1 LDSSYGGNN
10 SQGPKLSFERIRA
23 RGLDHETEDQK
34 SPEERDVPSASVNCI
49 LRCSEDSSP
58 EVLLLQRQIAERD
71 PWSGQISFPGGRSKT
86 GEAPL
91 ETAKREAMEE
101 TGIDLDWCEIVGRL
115 ESVLPGNF
123 SIRVTPFL
131 VIAPWRISVTID
143 HVEIVDYFWV
153 PLDFFAEEKN
163 SQIYT
168 FSRFGRT
175 IQTPSFVVA
184 GKYVVWGMTLRI
196 ILNLISELGQNQG
209 GGP

>member
-1 LDSSYGGNN
+1 MYSSSERNN
-10 SQGPKLSFERIRA
+10 SEGPKLSLERIRA
-23 RGLDHETEDQK
+23 WGVDHETEDQK
-34 SPEERDVPSASVNCI
+34 SPGEKDVPSASVNCI
-49 LRCSEDSSP
+49 LRRSEDRSP
-58 EVLLLQRQIAERD
+58 EVLLLQRQIAKRD
-71 PWSGQISFPGGRSKT
+71 PWSGQVSFPGGRSKT
-86 GEAPL
+86 GESPL

-101 TGIDLDWCEIVGRL
+101 TGIDLDRCEIVGRL

-131 VIAPWRISVTID
+131 VIAPRGATVKID

-153 PLDFFAEEKN
+153 SLDFFADEKN

-196 ILNLISELGQNQG
+196 ILNLISELGQNQD